1 MHDVSATAIDAA
13 LNATTGRG
21 GRAQPFEPAA
31 VRYIKLGGWKVGGER
46 YRAGNDSLRLQ
57 DCSRPPNHQGIPAT
71 ASSAGDPPPERNPSS
86 PHPRFSKGIIA
97 SVRFSHSLG
106 QNRKSSMRDI
116 TVNEF
121 VRHQ

>member
-71 ASSAGDPPPERNPSS
+71 ASSAGDPPLERNPSS
-86 PHPRFSKGIIA
+86 SPRDSARGFRA
-97 SVRFSHSLG
+97 SPAV
-106 QNRKSSMRDI
+106 
-116 TVNEF
+116 
-121 VRHQ
+121 